1 MDHYLM
7 IDELPVDTVEIVMN
21 GDTFYYS
28 KNRDTCYKK
37 VFVAPAYGSSIHKR
51 LFKYEAYKYI
61 LSDFHINNIAEV
73 EENRKIVEQA
83 EKVKN
88 EDWHD
93 KYNELWD
100 KYLALSN
107 EYYTLKSQHEAI
119 PNSK

>member
-1 MDHYLM
+1 MDCFFT
-7 IDELPVDTVEIVMN
+7 IDQLPVDTVEIVMN

-28 KNRDTCYKK
+28 KNRDKCYKK
-37 VFVAPAYGSSIHKR
+37 VFVAPTYGSNIHKR

-83 EKVKN
+83 EKVRN

-100 KYLALSN
+100 EYIALRD
-107 EYYTLKSQHEAI
+107 ECYALKSQHEKAEF
-119 PNSK
+119 K